1 MSSSHCFQNPPK
13 LNSGIHVAGT
23 VQQLGGLSSYVTGSP
38 DSKLALILVSDVFGY
53 EAPNLRKLADKA
65 AASGFLVIVPDLL
78 YGDYA
83 DLFNPQFDRDSWRKA
98 HEKDKACEDTQP
110 LIADLKSKGVKS
122 IGAAGFCWGGG
133 VVMKLAI
140 SSDIQAAV
148 ILHPGPISDDEINEV
163 KIPIAILGAEIDHL
177 FPAERLKQ
185 VEEKLSSKSELESF
199 VKLFPGVTHG
209 WTVRY
214 NDDDEATVKSA
225 KEAHQDMLNWFIKHV
240 K

>member
-1 MSSSHCFQNPPK
+1 MSTSHCFQNPPK
-13 LNSGIHVAGT
+13 FNSAIHVAGT
-23 VQQLGGLSSYVTGSP
+23 LQQLGGLSSYVTGSP
-38 DSKLALILVSDVFGY
+38 DSKFAIILVSDVFGY
-53 EAPNLRKLADKA
+53 EAPNLRKLADKV
-65 AASGFLVIVPDLL
+65 AASGFLVVVPDLL

-110 LIADLKSKGVKS
+110 LIADLKSK
-122 IGAAGFCWGGG
+122 GG

-177 FPAERLKQ
+177 FPPERLKQ
-185 VEEKLSSKSELESF
+185 VEEKLSSKSEIESF

-214 NDDDEATVKSA
+214 NDDDEGTVKSA